1 MNKPA
6 ILKQL
11 IEYFQKKGK
20 VLSIDEYKAAED
32 APMRFM
38 AAKRAFGSWARMT
51 QMIEHKMRMD
61 NVSIE
66 TPKVASKPAPKP
78 KAKPAAKPAVKGK

>member
-11 IEYFQKKGK
+11 MEYFQTKGK
-20 VLSIDEYKAAED
+20 VLTIVEYKAATD
-32 APMRFM
+32 VPMRFM

-61 NVSIE
+61 NISME
-66 TPKVASKPAPKP
+66 TPKAVPTP
-78 KAKPAAKPAVKGK
+78 KAKPAPKKAEVKGK

>member
-11 IEYFQKKGK
+11 IEYFQNKGK
-20 VLSIDEYKAAED
+20 VLSIDEYKAAAD

-51 QMIEHKMRMD
+51 QMVEHKMRMD
-61 NVSIE
+61 NISIE
-66 TPKVASKPAPKP
+66 APKAAPKAKAKPAPK
-78 KAKPAAKPAVKGK
+78 KAEVKKGK

>member
-11 IEYFQKKGK
+11 MEYFMKKGK
-20 VLSIDEYKAAED
+20 VLTIDEYKAASD
-32 APMRFM
+32 TPMRFI
-38 AAKRAFGSWARMT
+38 AAKRAFGSWARMK

-61 NVSIE
+61 NVTIE
-66 TPKVASKPAPKP
+66 APKVAQKAKAKPAPK
-78 KAKPAAKPAVKGK
+78 KAEVKGK

>member
-1 MNKPA
+1 M
-6 ILKQL
+6 
-11 IEYFQKKGK
+11 EYFQKKGK

-51 QMIEHKMRMD
+51 QMIEAKMRVD
-61 NVSIE
+61 NTVME
-66 TPKVASKPAPKP
+66 APKVEAAPKA
-78 KAKPAAKPAVKGK
+78 KAKPAAKPAEKGK

>member
-1 MNKPA
+1 M
-6 ILKQL
+6 
-11 IEYFQKKGK
+11 EYFQKKGK

-51 QMIEHKMRMD
+51 QMIEHKMRVD
-61 NVSIE
+61 NTTME
-66 TPKVASKPAPKP
+66 APKVDAKPAPKA
-78 KAKPAAKPAVKGK
+78 KAKPAPKKAEKGK

>member
-51 QMIEHKMRMD
+51 QMIENKMRMD